1 MRIIIERH
9 VKMTNIQ
16 QFGKKIVDK
25 STEISELSTIG
36 FYDETWAKAD
46 ILNHLIRQALPEY
59 HSHAVENDWLTDHL
73 ATLELTILDFLRT
86 RQPLTAAIFYTIA
99 VQLLGFDDELQAT
112 NFDGRQVFKN
122 VGLTTTD
129 VSDIYHA
136 WYVLLNT
143 HTKNGL
149 MFVDELASHGYFK
162 ANNQRVLFNG
172 KSLVT
177 YDTKDLIQETVW
189 VETAVDSDNDGQL
202 DLVQVDIQ
210 RPISLEKL
218 PVLFTASP
226 YYQGMMVKENDAKI
240 HDVNQ
245 PLTYK
250 TPTQVI
256 DTPTFHHDMQHTPT
270 ILPRSIVGAT
280 TTATK
285 TFTDLAGRA
294 WDLNNYFLS
303 RGFAVAY
310 AAGVGTRHSD
320 GMQDTGSPEQ
330 VESMKNVVE
339 WLAGNRVAFTDRTS
353 QVAITADWS
362 NHKIA
367 MTGRSYLGTLATAVA
382 TTGVEGLETV
392 ISEAAISD
400 WYQYYRDNGLVI
412 APGGFPGEDMDVLA
426 ELVYSRMQDP
436 ADWLRTQASWHAYQN
451 NTTRFQDRQNG
462 NYDGYWDARNYLNHA
477 KNIKVDIISVH
488 GLNDWNVKPRQIYR
502 LWQALQGQSHRH
514 KLILHQGQHIN
525 INNNR
530 SLDFADQINLWF
542 SDKLLDLDINATAI
556 LPTVTWQDNTQAQT
570 WYKLNNWGVSEN
582 EKTYYLAKNQL
593 TLAPASGEGSFTDYL
608 PEVLF
613 KKYTTNFNHWRDQT
627 LQQVPELAH
636 TQQHFRSD
644 FITKSQIINGESVL
658 HLRVKSSKNIGL
670 ISAMLIDYGDDDYI
684 KPYPTNQNVMVDRG
698 VNFAKVLLQE
708 FELQKANRKMITI
721 GHINLQNRTNA
732 WQNDTLVANEY
743 VSITLKLQPTLYKL
757 RAGHQ
762 LGLIIYATDFEMTI
776 RGNQDITYTIDYENS
791 KLTLP
796 Q

>member
-1 MRIIIERH
+1 MERYAE
-9 VKMTNIQ
+9 MTKIQ
-16 QFGKKIVDK
+16 QFGKKQVDK
-25 STEISELSTIG
+25 ATEITELSTIG
-36 FYDETWAKAD
+36 FYNETWVKAD
-46 ILNHLIRQALPEY
+46 ILNHLLRRALPEY

-73 ATLELTILDFLRT
+73 ATAELTILEFLQNK
-86 RQPLTAAIFYTIA
+86 QPLMTDIFYTIA
-99 VQLLGFDDELQAT
+99 TQLLGFEDELQET
-112 NFDGRQVFKN
+112 NLDGQQVFKN
-122 VGLTTTD
+122 IGLTTTD

-149 MFVDELASHGYFK
+149 LFVDELASHGYFK
-162 ANNQRVLFNG
+162 ATNQRLIFNG

-177 YDTKDLIQETVW
+177 YDTRDLIQETVW
-189 VETAVDSDNDGQL
+189 VETAVDSDNDGKP

-210 RPISLEKL
+210 RPKSLEKL

-226 YYQGMMVKENDAKI
+226 YYQGMMLKENDAKI

-250 TPTQVI
+250 TPTKVAS
-256 DTPTFHHDMQHTPT
+256 TPISQHDMKV
-270 ILPRSIVGAT
+270 ISPRAIVGET

-353 QVAITADWS
+353 QIAMTADWS
-362 NHKIA
+362 NQKIA

-382 TTGVEGLETV
+382 TTGVEGLKTV

-436 ADWLRTQASWHAYQN
+436 ADWLRTQSDWQAYQKK
-451 NTTRFQDRQNG
+451 TMRLQDRQNG
-462 NYDGYWDARNYLNHA
+462 NYDTYWAARNYLNQA

-488 GLNDWNVKPRQIYR
+488 GLNDWNVKPRQVYR
-502 LWQALQGQSHRH
+502 LWQALQGNGHHH

-530 SLDFADQINLWF
+530 SLDFADQINLWL
-542 SDKLLDLDINATAI
+542 SDKLLDLDVNATTM
-556 LPTVTWQDNTQAQT
+556 LPTVTWQDNTKTQT
-570 WYKLNNWGVSEN
+570 WHKLEDWGEAS
-582 EKTYYLAKNQL
+582 KKTTYYLATNQL
-593 TLAPASGEGSFTDYL
+593 TLSPATGEGVFTDYL
-608 PEVLF
+608 SEGLF
-613 KKYTTNFNHWRDQT
+613 KKYTTNFNHWRAQT
-627 LQQVPELAH
+627 IKQVPELAH
-636 TQQHFRSD
+636 MQQHFSSEI
-644 FITKSQIINGESVL
+644 ITKSQAINGESVL
-658 HLRVKSSKNIGL
+658 HLRVKSSQNIGL
-670 ISAMLIDYGDDDYI
+670 ISAMLIDYGEDDYI
-684 KPYPTNQNVMVDRG
+684 KSQTTDQNVMIDRG
-698 VNFAKVLLQE
+698 VNFAKVPLQE
-708 FELQKANRKMITI
+708 FELQKASSKMITI

-732 WQNDTLVANEY
+732 WQNDALIANDY

-762 LGLIIYATDFEMTI
+762 LGLIIYATDFEMTV
-776 RGNQDITYTIDYENS
+776 RGNQAITYTIDYKNS
-791 KLTLP
+791 NLTLP

>member
-1 MRIIIERH
+1 
-9 VKMTNIQ
+9 MTNIQ

-25 STEISELSTIG
+25 ATEISELSTIG

-59 HSHAVENDWLTDHL
+59 HSHAVENDWLTGHL
-73 ATLELTILDFLRT
+73 VTLELTILDFLRS
-86 RQPLTAAIFYTIA
+86 RQPLTASIFYTIA
-99 VQLLGFDDELQAT
+99 AQLLGFDDELQAT

-162 ANNQRVLFNG
+162 ATNQRILFNG

-177 YDTKDLIQETVW
+177 YDTTDLIQETVW
-189 VETAVDSDNDGQL
+189 VETTVDSDNDGQL

-210 RPISLEKL
+210 RPRSLEKL

-250 TPTQVI
+250 TPTQVF
-256 DTPTFHHDMQHTPT
+256 DMPTSHHDLKDIQT
-270 ILPRSIVGAT
+270 ILPRAIAGVT

-382 TTGVEGLETV
+382 TTGVEGLKTI

-477 KNIKVDIISVH
+477 KNIKADIISVH

-502 LWQALQGQSHRH
+502 LWQALQDQSHRH

-570 WYKLNNWGVSEN
+570 WYKLNNWGISEN

-593 TLAPASGEGSFTDYL
+593 TLAPAGGEGAFTDYL

-613 KKYTTNFNHWRDQT
+613 KKYTTDFNHWRDQT
-627 LQQVPELAH
+627 LKQEPELAS

-644 FITKSQIINGESVL
+644 FITKSQIINGESIL
-658 HLRVKSSKNIGL
+658 HLRVKSSQNIGL
-670 ISAMLIDYGDDDYI
+670 ISAMLIDYGDDDYL
-684 KPYPTNQNVMVDRG
+684 KSHPTNQNVMVDRG
-698 VNFAKVLLQE
+698 VNFAKVPLQE
-708 FELQKANRKMITI
+708 FEVQKAISKMITI
-721 GHINLQNRTNA
+721 GHINLQNRTSS
-732 WQNDTLVANEY
+732 WQNDALVANEY
-743 VSITLKLQPTLYKL
+743 VSITLKLQPTLYTL
-757 RAGHQ
+757 RAGHR

-791 KLTLP
+791 QLTLP

>member
-1 MRIIIERH
+1 
-9 VKMTNIQ
+9 MTKIQ

-25 STEISELSTIG
+25 ATEITELSTIG

-46 ILNHLIRQALPEY
+46 ILNYLIRQALPEY

-73 ATLELTILDFLRT
+73 ATVELTILDFLQT
-86 RQPLTAAIFYTIA
+86 KQPLTAPIFYTIA
-99 VQLLGFDDELQAT
+99 AQLLGFDDELQAN
-112 NFDGRQVFKN
+112 NFNGRQVFKN
-122 VGLTTTD
+122 VGLAITNA
-129 VSDIYHA
+129 SDIYHA

-149 MFVDELASHGYFK
+149 LFIDDLASHGYFK
-162 ANNQRVLFNG
+162 ASNQRLLFNG

-177 YDTKDLIQETVW
+177 YDTTNLIQETVW
-189 VETAVDSDNDGQL
+189 VETAVDSDNDGQF

-210 RPISLEKL
+210 RPKSLEKL

-226 YYQGMMVKENDAKI
+226 YYQGMMLKENDAKI

-245 PLTYK
+245 PLRYK
-250 TPTQVI
+250 TPTQVT
-256 DTPTFHHDMQHTPT
+256 DKPTARHDMQHMEA
-270 ILPRSIVGAT
+270 ISPRVITGET

-353 QVAITADWS
+353 QIAMTADWS

-382 TTGVEGLETV
+382 TTGVEGLKTI

-436 ADWLRTQASWHAYQN
+436 ADWVRTQSTWQVYQKK
-451 NTTRFQDRQNG
+451 TMRLQDRQNG
-462 NYDGYWDARNYLNHA
+462 NYDGYWAARNYLNQA
-477 KNIKVDIISVH
+477 KDIKVDIISVH
-488 GLNDWNVKPRQIYR
+488 GLNDWNVKPRQVYR
-502 LWQALQGQSHRH
+502 LWQALQGNGHHH

-530 SLDFADQINLWF
+530 SLDFADQINLWL
-542 SDKLLDLDINATAI
+542 SDKLLDLDVNATTM

-570 WYKLNNWGVSEN
+570 WHKLNDWGVSAN
-582 EKTYYLAKNQL
+582 KTTYYLATNQL
-593 TLAPASGEGSFTDYL
+593 TLAPASGEGVFTDYL

-627 LQQVPELAH
+627 IKQVPELAQ
-636 TQQHFRSD
+636 TQQHFSSEI
-644 FITKSQIINGESVL
+644 ITKSQVINGESVL
-658 HLRVKSSKNIGL
+658 HLRVKSSQNIGL
-670 ISAMLIDYGDDDYI
+670 ISAMLIDYGEDDYI
-684 KPYPTNQNVMVDRG
+684 KPQTTEQNVMIDRG
-698 VNFAKVLLQE
+698 VNFAKVPLQE
-708 FELQKANRKMITI
+708 FELQKASSKMITI

-732 WQNDTLVANEY
+732 WQNDALVANEY
-743 VSITLKLQPTLYKL
+743 VAITLKLQPTLYQL
-757 RAGHQ
+757 RPGHQ
-762 LGLIIYATDFEMTI
+762 LGLIIYATDFEMTV
-776 RGNQDITYTIDYENS
+776 RGNQAITYTIDYENS
-791 KLTLP
+791 QLTLP

>member
-1 MRIIIERH
+1 
-9 VKMTNIQ
+9 MTNIQ

-25 STEISELSTIG
+25 ATEISELSTIG

-73 ATLELTILDFLRT
+73 ATLELTILDFLRS
-86 RQPLTAAIFYTIA
+86 RQPLTIPIFYTIA
-99 VQLLGFDDELQAT
+99 AQLLGFDDEVQAT

-122 VGLTTTD
+122 IGLATTD

-162 ANNQRVLFNG
+162 ATNQRVLFNG

-177 YDTKDLIQETVW
+177 YDMTDLIQETVW
-189 VETAVDSDNDGQL
+189 VETTVDSDNDGQL

-210 RPISLEKL
+210 RPRSLEKL

-250 TPTQVI
+250 TPTQVS
-256 DTPTFHHDMQHTPT
+256 DMPTSHHDLKGSQT
-270 ILPRSIVGAT
+270 ILPRAIAGVT

-285 TFTDLAGRA
+285 TFTNLAGRA

-382 TTGVEGLETV
+382 TTGVEGLKTI

-502 LWQALQGQSHRH
+502 LWQALQDQSHRH

-570 WYKLNNWGVSEN
+570 WYKLNNWGISEN

-593 TLAPASGEGSFTDYL
+593 TLAPAGGEGAFTDYL

-613 KKYTTNFNHWRDQT
+613 KKYTTDFNHWRDQT
-627 LQQVPELAH
+627 LKQEPELAS

-644 FITKSQIINGESVL
+644 FITKSQIINGESIL
-658 HLRVKSSKNIGL
+658 HLRVKSSQNIGL
-670 ISAMLIDYGDDDYI
+670 ISAMLIDYGDDDYL
-684 KPYPTNQNVMVDRG
+684 KSHPTNQNVMVDRG
-698 VNFAKVLLQE
+698 VNFAKVPLQE
-708 FELQKANRKMITI
+708 FEVQKAISKMITI
-721 GHINLQNRTNA
+721 GHINLQNRTSS
-732 WQNDTLVANEY
+732 WQNDALVANEY
-743 VSITLKLQPTLYKL
+743 VSITLKLQPTLYTL
-757 RAGHQ
+757 RAGHR

-791 KLTLP
+791 QLTLP

>member
-25 STEISELSTIG
+25 ATEISELSTIG
-36 FYDETWAKAD
+36 FYDETWEKAD

-59 HSHAVENDWLTDHL
+59 HSHAIEDDWLTDHL
-73 ATLELTILDFLRT
+73 ATLELTILDFLRS
-86 RQPLTAAIFYTIA
+86 RQPLTIPIFYTIA
-99 VQLLGFDDELQAT
+99 AQLLGFDDELQAT

-122 VGLTTTD
+122 TGLATTD

-162 ANNQRVLFNG
+162 ATNQRILFNG

-177 YDTKDLIQETVW
+177 YDTTDLIQETVW
-189 VETAVDSDNDGQL
+189 VETSVDSDNDGQL

-210 RPISLEKL
+210 RPRSLEKL

-240 HDVNQ
+240 YDVNQ

-250 TPTQVI
+250 TPTQVS
-256 DTPTFHHDMQHTPT
+256 DMPTSHHDLKDSQT
-270 ILPRSIVGAT
+270 ILPRAIAGVT

-310 AAGVGTRHSD
+310 AAGIGTRHSD

-353 QVAITADWS
+353 QIAVSADWS

-382 TTGVEGLETV
+382 TTGVEGLKTI

-426 ELVYSRMQDP
+426 ELVYSRMQDS
-436 ADWLRTQASWHAYQN
+436 ADWSRTQESWHAYQN
-451 NTTRFQDRQNG
+451 NTKQFQDRQNG
-462 NYDGYWDARNYLNHA
+462 NYDGYWDARNYLNQA

-502 LWQALQGQSHRH
+502 LWQTLQGQGHQH

-570 WYKLNNWGVSEN
+570 WHKLNGWGISAN
-582 EKTYYLAKNQL
+582 EKTYYLAANQL
-593 TLAPASGEGSFTDYL
+593 TIAPAGGEGSFTDYL

-627 LQQVPELAH
+627 LQKVPELAH

-644 FITKSQIINGESVL
+644 LIAKTQVINGESVL
-658 HLRVKSSKNIGL
+658 HLRVKSSQNIGMV
-670 ISAMLIDYGDDDYI
+670 SAMLIDYGEDDYI
-684 KPYPTNQNVMVDRG
+684 KPHPTNQNVMVDRG
-698 VNFAKVLLQE
+698 VNFAKVALQE
-708 FELQKANRKMITI
+708 FELQNANHKMITI
-721 GHINLQNRTNA
+721 GHINLQNRTSS
-732 WQNDTLVANEY
+732 WQNDALVANEY
-743 VSITLKLQPTLYKL
+743 VSITLKLQPTLYTL
-757 RAGHQ
+757 RAGHR

-791 KLTLP
+791 QLTLP